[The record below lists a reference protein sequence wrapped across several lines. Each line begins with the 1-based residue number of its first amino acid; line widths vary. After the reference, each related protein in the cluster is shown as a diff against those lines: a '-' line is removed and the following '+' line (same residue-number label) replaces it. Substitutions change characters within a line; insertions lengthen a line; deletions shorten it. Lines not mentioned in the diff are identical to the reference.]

1 MSKFNNVKKSE
12 QKTTYEGGKAYKRD
26 SATSWLNFLFSS
38 YLEDTFYENGNAQ
51 IKRFIELTSVV
62 GEEYGPVFVAKA
74 ADFARNEL
82 GMRSVTHLT
91 AAMLNHQKFPYK
103 REYLRRLFY
112 RPDDIGETFAAVEK
126 LGDKHSHALVRA
138 AGDTLSSLSEY
149 QLSKYGDKKA
159 KWNMYDLI
167 NVTHAHS
174 AAIDKFKNGTLE
186 EADTWE
192 NKISGERGSS
202 ENHSEWKRLVE
213 EGKLGYLA
221 LIRNLR
227 YIMNIFDIDRSWIV
241 NNLVPQLTNKEK
253 IRKSMVF
260 PYQIYAAY
268 RNMQTSSPVVISA
281 LDEAFRIACGNVEE
295 LSGDSAVILD
305 VSGSMDDPISGHS
318 MISMKEIGACYA
330 AMLYVSQDCDFIKFG
345 NDAKECE
352 YNKNDNIFDIIEH
365 MTYNENCGYGTDIGS
380 AFKVIYRIDKTYDR
394 LFIISDMQTMS
405 GKNYW
410 TSETPEDL
418 YKKYTPNAH
427 IYSFDLANY
436 RGQCFPSNPKFHFA
450 TALNDK
456 VFAFVPYLENDK
468 NLVDYISEN
477 Y

>member
-1 MSKFNNVKKSE
+1 MSKFNKVEKSK
-12 QKTTYEGGKAYKRD
+12 QKTTYEGGKAYERD
-26 SATSWLNFLFSS
+26 NATAWLNFLFSS
-38 YLEDTFYENGNAQ
+38 YLEDTFYENSNTQ
-51 IKRFIELTSVV
+51 IKRFIELTNTI

-82 GMRSVTHLT
+82 GMRSVTHLI

-103 REYLRRLFY
+103 RDYLRRLFY

-126 LGDKHSHALVRA
+126 LGDKHSHALIRA
-138 AGDTLSSLSEY
+138 AGDTISSLSEY
-149 QLSKYGDKKA
+149 QLSKYGDKKG

-174 AAIDKFKNGTLE
+174 SAIDKFKNGTLE

-202 ENHSEWKRLVE
+202 ENDSEWKRLVE

-227 YIMNIFDIDRSWIV
+227 YIMNVDDIDRSWIAD
-241 NNLVPQLTNKEK
+241 NLVPQLTNKEK

-268 RNMQTSSPVVISA
+268 RNMRTTNPLITSA

-295 LSGDSAVILD
+295 LPGNSAVVLD
-305 VSGSMDDPISGHS
+305 VSGSMEDSISGHS
-318 MISMKEIGACYA
+318 MISMKEVGACYA

-345 NDAKECE
+345 NRASWRE
-352 YNKNDNIFDIIEH
+352 YNKNDNIFGIIDN
-365 MTYNENCGYGTDIGS
+365 MTWNDACGYGTDISSVFVKIGS
-380 AFKVIYRIDKTYDR
+380 TGKTYDR
-394 LFIISDMQTMS
+394 LFIISDMQTMD
-405 GKNYW
+405 GKSHW
-410 TSETPEDL
+410 CKADPEDL
-418 YKKYTPNAH
+418 YNACTPNAH

-436 RGQCFPSNPKFHFA
+436 DGQCFPSNPKFHFA

-456 VFAFVPYLENDK
+456 VFAFIPYLENNR
-468 NLVDYISEN
+468 NLVDYINDN